1 MTIGLLK
8 EPAYE
13 TRVSLLA
20 EAVATLTKKGI
31 TVIVE
36 PGAGEKSF
44 CSNVDYEKAG
54 AQIKSR
60 NEILSSSE
68 IILIIQQPEKS
79 EIANLNSKIL
89 IGVYQPLYNVE
100 LMKEWAANN
109 VTSFSLDM
117 LPRTTRAQAMDALS
131 SQANIAGYKA

>member
-8 EPAYE
+8 EPVYE

-36 PGAGEKSF
+36 SGAGEKSF
-44 CSNVDYEKAG
+44 CSNADYEKAG

-60 NEILSSSE
+60 NEMLSSTE
-68 IILIIQQPEKS
+68 IILIIQQPETS
-79 EIANLNSKIL
+79 EIQSLKSKII
-89 IGVYQPLYNVE
+89 IGVYQPLYNPE
-100 LMKEWAANN
+100 LMRAWATYNI
-109 VTSFSLDM
+109 TSF
-117 LPRTTRAQAMDALS
+117 
-131 SQANIAGYKA
+131 

>member
-36 PGAGEKSF
+36 SMAGEKAF
-44 CSNVDYEKAG
+44 CTDQDYEKAG
-54 AQIKSR
+54 ATIKSR
-60 NEILSSSE
+60 NDIINGSDILLC
-68 IILIIQQPEKS
+68 IHQPPQPDIQ
-79 EIANLNSKIL
+79 LLGSKVL
-89 IGVYQPLYNVE
+89 VGVYQPLYHPA
-100 LMKEWAANN
+100 LMKEWAAKNLT
-109 VTSFSLDM
+109 VF
-117 LPRTTRAQAMDALS
+117 
-131 SQANIAGYKA
+131 

>member
-8 EPAYE
+8 EPVYE

-36 PGAGEKSF
+36 SGAGEKSF
-44 CSNVDYEKAG
+44 CSNSDYEKAG

-60 NEILSSSE
+60 SEVFSAAE
-68 IILIIQQPEKS
+68 IILI
-79 EIANLNSKIL
+79 NS
-89 IGVYQPLYNVE
+89 
-100 LMKEWAANN
+100 A
-109 VTSFSLDM
+109 T
-117 LPRTTRAQAMDALS
+117 
-131 SQANIAGYKA
+131 